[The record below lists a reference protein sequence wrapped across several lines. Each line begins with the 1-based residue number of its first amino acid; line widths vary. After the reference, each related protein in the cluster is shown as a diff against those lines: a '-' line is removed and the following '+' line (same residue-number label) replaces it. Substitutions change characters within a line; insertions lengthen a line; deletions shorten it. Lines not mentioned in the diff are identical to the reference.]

1 MTRGSLD
8 SILSFTRERV
18 ASLRLRAR
26 ELERAAA
33 VAPAPLPFDRGLCG
47 TSVGVI
53 AEIKRRSPS
62 AGDIREDLDPVTLG
76 QAYVEGGAVALSVL
90 TEERHFGGSLEDLS
104 RVTRAVA
111 VPALLK
117 DFVLDELQLLEA
129 RAAGAS
135 AVLLIARVLEPDRL
149 TVLSR
154 EARWMALGVLVEVH
168 SPLELGRALGA
179 EPTAIGVNSR
189 DLDTFAVDLGIVE
202 LLLPRVPRGVPAVAE
217 SGIETPADV
226 RRVAAAGADV
236 VLVGTSV
243 ARAPDPA
250 AAVRALCGVP
260 RMGGGRL

>member
-18 ASLRLRAR
+18 ASLRPRAR

-33 VAPAPLPFDRGLCG
+33 AASSPLPFDLGLQAE
-47 TSVGVI
+47 SIGVI

-62 AGDIREDLDPVTLG
+62 AGDIRKDLDPVALG
-76 QAYVEGGAVALSVL
+76 KAYVAGGAVALSVL
-90 TEERHFGGSLEDLS
+90 TEGRHFGGSLEDL
-104 RVTRAVA
+104 RQVTRAVA

-135 AVLLIARVLEPDRL
+135 AVLLIARILEPARL
-149 TVLSR
+149 AALSR
-154 EARWMALGVLVEVH
+154 EARRMALGVLVEVH
-168 SPLELGRALGA
+168 SPLELGPALAA
-179 EPTAIGVNSR
+179 EPTAVGVNSR
-189 DLDTFAVDLGIVE
+189 DLDSFTVDLGLLE
-202 LLLPRVPRGVPAVAE
+202 TLLPRVPRDVPAVAE
-217 SGIETPADV
+217 SGIATPAEV

-243 ARAPDPA
+243 ARATDPA
-250 AAVRALCGVP
+250 AAVRALTGVP
-260 RMGGGRL
+260 RQGRI

>member
-18 ASLRLRAR
+18 ASLRPRAR

-33 VAPAPLPFDRGLCG
+33 AAASPLPFERGLHG
-47 TSVGVI
+47 TSIGVI

-62 AGDIREDLDPVTLG
+62 AGDIRKDLDPVTLG
-76 QAYVEGGAVALSVL
+76 KAYVAGGAVALSVL
-90 TEERHFGGSLEDLS
+90 TEGRHFGGSLEDLH

-135 AVLLIARVLEPDRL
+135 AVLLIARILEPARL
-149 TVLSR
+149 VALSR
-154 EARWMALGVLVEVH
+154 EARRMALGVLVEVH
-168 SPLELGRALGA
+168 SPLELGQALAA
-179 EPTAIGVNSR
+179 EPTAVGVNSR
-189 DLDTFAVDLGIVE
+189 DLDSFTVDLGLLE
-202 LLLPRVPRGVPAVAE
+202 TLLPRVPRDVPAVAE
-217 SGIETPADV
+217 SGIETLADV
-226 RRVAAAGADV
+226 RRVAAAGADM

-243 ARAPDPA
+243 ARATDPT
-250 AAVRALCGVP
+250 AAVRALTGVP
-260 RMGGGRL
+260 RQGRI

>member
-18 ASLRLRAR
+18 ASLRPRGR
-26 ELERAAA
+26 ELEHAAA
-33 VAPAPLPFDRGLCG
+33 LAPSPLPFGAGLQG
-47 TSVGVI
+47 TSIGVI

-62 AGDIREDLDPVTLG
+62 AGDIRKDLDPVTLG
-76 QAYVEGGAVALSVL
+76 EAYVAGGAVGLSVL

-104 RVTRAVA
+104 RVARAVA

-135 AVLLIARVLEPDRL
+135 AVLLIARVLAPDRL
-149 TVLSR
+149 IVLSQ
-154 EARWMALGVLVEVH
+154 EARRMALGVLVEVH
-168 SPLELGRALGA
+168 SPLELGWALAA

-202 LLLPRVPRGVPAVAE
+202 FLLPRVPRDVPAVAE
-217 SGIETPADV
+217 SGIESPADV

-260 RMGGGRL
+260 RVGGRGL

>member
-18 ASLRLRAR
+18 ASLRPRAR

-33 VAPAPLPFDRGLCG
+33 AAASPLPFERGLHG
-47 TSVGVI
+47 TSIGVI

-62 AGDIREDLDPVTLG
+62 AGDIRKDLDPVTLG
-76 QAYVEGGAVALSVL
+76 KAYVAGGAVALSVL
-90 TEERHFGGSLEDLS
+90 TEGRHFGGSLEDLH

-135 AVLLIARVLEPDRL
+135 AVLLIARILEPARL
-149 TVLSR
+149 IALSR
-154 EARWMALGVLVEVH
+154 EACRMALGVLVEVH
-168 SPLELGRALGA
+168 SPLELGQALAA
-179 EPTAIGVNSR
+179 EPTAVGVNSR
-189 DLDTFAVDLGIVE
+189 DLDSFAVDLGLVE
-202 LLLPRVPRGVPAVAE
+202 TLLPRVPRDMPAVAE

-226 RRVAAAGADV
+226 RRVAAAGADM

-243 ARAPDPA
+243 ARATDPT
-250 AAVRALCGVP
+250 AAVRALGGVP
-260 RMGGGRL
+260 RVGRSH